1 MSESDRLR
9 ERAHQIDMA
18 QNGFSL
24 PWAKKHLSP
33 LLRESA
39 DRIEALE
46 SLVRDMYA
54 ELCKS
59 DFDRLDDFAIEK
71 KRPRFEERMSKLGI
85 EVEK

>member
-39 DRIEALE
+39 DRIAALE
-46 SLVRDMYA
+46 ELVMDMYNCGSCDRDECKFYKRMK
-54 ELCKS
+54 ELGV
-59 DFDRLDDFAIEK
+59 
-71 KRPRFEERMSKLGI
+71 M
-85 EVEK
+85 